1 MIERVVPMRYAKED
15 GFWVVALG
23 RDCLRVA
30 LCALVFTLAFAATNC
45 AAEDEHAHPTLAIG
59 SAAPE
64 FSLPGIDGKT
74 HTLVEYKAAKV
85 LVIVF
90 TCNHCPTAQ
99 LYESRLKKLVEDYK
113 GQSVQFVMIEPN
125 DPDAVR
131 LDELAWTD
139 VGDDLDGMKIRA
151 AYRHFNFPYLYDG
164 ATQATANAYGPKA
177 TPHVFIFDAQRTLR
191 FEGRVDDS
199 QRESLV
205 KVRDTRNAI
214 DALLADKPVPVDH
227 TGVFGCSTKWKA
239 KIASGQEYLK
249 KIEAEPVTLE
259 DATAESLKKLRAN
272 PTGKLL
278 LVNFWA
284 TWCGPCVVEFPD
296 LETTYRMFRTRDLEM
311 VTVAANMPDE
321 KPGVM
326 KFLQK
331 QHATGKNLI
340 FASTDTYGMQAAF
353 DPKWESGVPYTILLG
368 PDGTVLYQQTG
379 DLDVL
384 ALRRVILANLDDGS
398 YLGHRAVW
406 AAR

>member
-1 MIERVVPMRYAKED
+1 MSERRSGLADLSRAGAVM
-15 GFWVVALG
+15 
-23 RDCLRVA
+23 
-30 LCALVFTLAFAATNC
+30 CALLLALALPISFAEEPT
-45 AAEDEHAHPTLAIG
+45 DHPTLALG

-64 FSLPGIDGKT
+64 FSLPGIDGKS
-74 HTLVEYKAAKV
+74 HTLAEYKAAKV

-99 LYESRLKKLVEDYK
+99 LYESRLKKLVEDYQGK
-113 GQSVQFVMIEPN
+113 SVQFVMIEPN
-125 DPDAVR
+125 DPNAVR

-139 VGDDLDGMKIRA
+139 VGDDLEGMKIRA
-151 AYRHFNFPYLYDG
+151 AFRHFNFPYLYDG

-177 TPHVFIFDAQRTLR
+177 TPHVFIFDAQRKLR
-191 FEGRVDDS
+191 YEGRVDNS

-205 KVRDTRNAI
+205 KTQDTRNAI
-214 DALLADKPVPVDH
+214 EALLADEPVAVDH
-227 TGVFGCSTKWKA
+227 TGVFGCSTKWKS

-259 DATAESLKKLRAN
+259 DATAETLKKLRSN

-296 LETTYRMFRTRDLEM
+296 LETTYRMFRMRDLEM
-311 VTVAANMPDE
+311 VTASTNMPDE
-321 KPGVM
+321 KTGVM

-331 QHATGKNLI
+331 QHATGRNLI
-340 FASTDTYGMQAAF
+340 FASTDTYAMQAAF
-353 DPKWESGVPYTILLG
+353 DPKWESGVPYTVLLA
-368 PDGTVLYQQTG
+368 PDGKVLYQQTG

-384 ALRRVILANLDDGS
+384 ALRRVILANLDDAS
-398 YLGHRAVW
+398 YLGHRAYW
-406 AAR
+406 AGK